1 MLSLH
6 RHLTVTSLNL
16 IMDLAKSAQAAK
28 SSQAART
35 AQAVK
40 LSH

>member
-1 MLSLH
+1 MTLCIATLSLH
-6 RHLTVTSLNL
+6 RHLTVTRSL
-16 IMDLAKSAQAAK
+16 IVDLAKSV
-28 SSQAART
+28 QAART